1 VLDARFEERDDLLEL
16 WITADTFLRH
26 MNRVL
31 VGTMLE
37 VAGRRRDPAAFAAL
51 LDGRPR
57 EEAGPTAPA
66 HGLYLAAVGYPP
78 S

>member
-1 VLDARFEERDDLLEL
+1 
-16 WITADTFLRH
+16 

-31 VGTMLE
+31 VGTMLD
-37 VAGRRRDPAAFAAL
+37 VAAGLLDVEQFAAL

-57 EEAGPTAPA
+57 AQAGRTAPA
-66 HGLYLAAVGYPP
+66 HGLALARVSYAD